1 MRNLTKKL
9 GAVEGSEDDLMKA
22 FEFEKELAKVSR
34 VVLVSSPPS
43 FFYVFLGLLKV
54 VTISVLFCMFVEEH
68 GSHGSHGNRDGAVVR
83 ALASHQCGPGS
94 IPGLSVIYMWVEFV
108 DGSCSCSER
117 FFSGYSGFPLSSKTN
132 TSKFQFDLERVPKW
146 ISALC

>member
-43 FFYVFLGLLKV
+43 FFYFFLVLHLLPFIIRK
-54 VTISVLFCMFVEEH
+54 
-68 GSHGSHGNRDGAVVR
+68 
-83 ALASHQCGPGS
+83 
-94 IPGLSVIYMWVEFV
+94 
-108 DGSCSCSER
+108 
-117 FFSGYSGFPLSSKTN
+117 
-132 TSKFQFDLERVPKW
+132 
-146 ISALC
+146 